1 MNLSEMR
8 TRVRRDLHDEDGA
21 DYRWTDSDLDR
32 HIDRAVREL
41 SLAAPREAKATLT
54 TTAESRDLSLS
65 SLTDLVTVEA
75 AEYPVDRYPASYMP
89 FSLWAGTLTIL
100 VNEVPLSAQP
110 VNVYYG
116 RMHTLDASTSTVP
129 PQLEEVVATGAA
141 AYAALE
147 WASFATNRINAGGD
161 DVWRQYLT
169 WGQERL
175 AVFAGA
181 LAKHGRR
188 NAVRARRLYAGRAGG
203 GQRHALQLGL
213 LDRHRRRLHTT
224 P

>member
-21 DYRWTDSDLDR
+21 NYRWTDSELDR
-32 HIDRAVREL
+32 HIDRALREL
-41 SLAAPREAKATLT
+41 SLATPREAKATLT
-54 TTAESRDLSLS
+54 TTAESRELSLS
-65 SLTDLVTVEA
+65 SLADLVTVEA
-75 AEYPVDRYPASYMP
+75 AEYPVDKYPPSYVP
-89 FSLWAGTLTIL
+89 FSLWAGTLIIL
-100 VNEVPLSAQP
+100 VDEVPLSAQP

-188 NAVRARRLYAGRAGG
+188 NAVRARRLYTPAGPAADKG
-203 GQRHALQLGL
+203 
-213 LDRHRRRLHTT
+213 T
-224 P
+224 PFS

>member
-21 DYRWTDSDLDR
+21 NYRWTDSELDR
-32 HIDRAVREL
+32 HIDRALREL
-41 SLAAPREAKATLT
+41 SLATPREAKATLT
-54 TTAESRDLSLS
+54 TTAESRELSLS
-65 SLTDLVTVEA
+65 SLADLVTVEA
-75 AEYPVDRYPASYMP
+75 AEYPVDKYPPSYVP
-89 FSLWAGTLTIL
+89 FSLWADTLIIL
-100 VNEVPLSAQP
+100 VDEVPLSAQP

-129 PQLEEVVATGAA
+129 PQLEEVVAIGAA

-188 NAVRARRLYAGRAGG
+188 NAVRARRLY
-203 GQRHALQLGL
+203 
-213 LDRHRRRLHTT
+213 T
-224 P
+224 PAAPVAEKGTPFS